1 MCRWYLATGAST
13 LLKEVVATD
22 HGGSLVG
29 NKHWSL
35 TEWVIGRPPGK
46 MTEEQN
52 KIPLQTAEKVSIKAT
67 TEFPGKDEITFRNRS
82 GSWEEGR
89 KGAAGQT

>member
-1 MCRWYLATGAST
+1 M
-13 LLKEVVATD
+13 ATD

-52 KIPLQTAEKVSIKAT
+52 KIPLQTAKRKCPIKAT

-82 GSWEEGR
+82 GSWEEG
-89 KGAAGQT
+89 KGRAAGQT

>member
-1 MCRWYLATGAST
+1 M
-13 LLKEVVATD
+13 
-22 HGGSLVG
+22 G

-35 TEWVIGRPPGK
+35 TEWVNERPPGK

-52 KIPLQTAEKVSIKAT
+52 EIPLQTAKRKCPIKAT

-82 GSWEEGR
+82 GGDMAGR
-89 KGAAGQT
+89 AAGQT